1 MPASSSALA
10 RIRPAGPTNGL
21 SPPAPPPP
29 RCPADGLP
37 LPVLLVAWLLTEQ
50 HQPGPLEPVAHN
62 RLGRVAVELA
72 APALLDGLPQLG
84 ERGAVRDPLLRS
96 GSLVVG
102 HAWRVPGQAGVTT
115 ELRACRA
122 YGRSSPTL
130 STVRAIAT
138 AQATRMYG
146 GTSMKKG
153 GSED

>member
-72 APALLDGLPQLG
+72 APALLDGRPQL
-84 ERGAVRDPLLRS
+84 RQGA
-96 GSLVVG
+96 VVG
-102 HAWRVPGQAGVTT
+102 HPLLGAGSFLGHVRRVP
-115 ELRACRA
+115 R
-122 YGRSSPTL
+122 P
-130 STVRAIAT
+130 
-138 AQATRMYG
+138 
-146 GTSMKKG
+146 
-153 GSED
+153 GSLQDRWVVLDDSAPC